1 MSLTDLQVKKLP
13 PRDKRYEVLDG
24 NGLFVRVTHTGH
36 KSWVF
41 RYRFGDEQ
49 KPRRMTLGNYPLMP
63 LAKAREMHALAMQEL
78 EKGIDPG
85 ATAKNL
91 KAQRKAEPTFK
102 DLLDEF
108 WEMEL
113 SKSPTA
119 KERKR
124 LVEKDALPSWASR
137 KVSSIKRRDAVVLL
151 DDVRERAPITANRL
165 QGVLIRMFN
174 FASERGMVDF
184 SPLAGMRRGKESSRA
199 RVLTDAE
206 IKALWNCLD
215 LERTDIDIYRLT
227 KLALK
232 AILLTGQRPGEVAGM
247 TWKEIDGDW
256 WIIPAERSKTHEE
269 NRVPLTSMLAEII
282 ELARPYSTASRFV
295 FVSPQSPLYQ
305 HKKPNIAK
313 PKESDIPISVGT
325 MANAI
330 RRHSIEMKIDER
342 FTPHDLRRTLRTRLA
357 ELGVSDMVAE
367 RILGHRLQGVLAIYN
382 RHSYDIE
389 KQQALALWEQRLREI
404 LGLTETNSNV
414 IPLEVHHG

>member
-1 MSLTDLQVKKLP
+1 
-13 PRDKRYEVLDG
+13 
-24 NGLFVRVTHTGH
+24 
-36 KSWVF
+36 
-41 RYRFGDEQ
+41 
-49 KPRRMTLGNYPLMP
+49 MP